1 MHICDIFHLHIEGV
15 LSKRALAGRRNLS
28 GSGQECRWT
37 MTATLLETV
46 LAATSHL
53 TSAPWPD
60 CLRSSLGSSVH
71 NFSVSTL
78 HLFSCPHTFVFA
90 FLHNWEINDFKTN
103 QVNPWW
109 TLDVLMIQETVYHSD
124 RPLGLLCVFCTQCA
138 HVWVN
143 DRWRVRGF
151 ESVLVA
157 HNDTVQ
163 YSFRY
168 LPMWRVTAWTEPWHG
183 AKVMLYS
190 VDNC

>member
-1 MHICDIFHLHIEGV
+1 MLKGTHWEKGCEWV
-15 LSKRALAGRRNLS
+15 WTRRKQVIYSSQTFGDFCGCYIPHDL
-28 GSGQECRWT
+28 CT
-37 MTATLLETV
+37 MTCV
-46 LAATSHL
+46 S
-53 TSAPWPD
+53 WPD
-60 CLRSSLGSSVH
+60 SGLH
-71 NFSVSTL
+71 WN
-78 HLFSCPHTFVFA
+78 HLFTTSLFLHHTFSFVHTFVFA
-90 FLHNWEINDFKTN
+90 FLHNWEINDFKIN
-103 QVNPWW
+103 PVNPWR
-109 TLDVLMIQETVYHSD
+109 TLDVLRIQETVYHSD

-143 DRWRVRGF
+143 ERWWARGF

-157 HNDTVQ
+157 HNYTVQ